1 MLPPEGAPSGFGLP
15 GATEVLFGL
24 VVTDRRFAGHAA
36 GLLDAAAARGW
47 DTRCFLTDSGV
58 QVLNDPAFMAHARS
72 RPNSVASCKHS
83 MDHLGEGAFD
93 LSALAGV
100 VVVGGQFQGAKLAQ
114 AADTVLV
121 L

>member
-1 MLPPEGAPSGFGLP
+1 M
-15 GATEVLFGL
+15 LFGL
-24 VVTDRRFAGHAA
+24 VITHQRFAAHAV
-36 GLLDAAAARGW
+36 GLLEAAVARGW

-58 QVLNDPAFMAHARS
+58 LLLGHAGFMAHART

-83 MDHLGEGAFD
+83 IDHLAGD
-93 LSALAGV
+93 LLDLPSLAGV

-114 AADTVLV
+114 SADAVLV